1 MFPQTDIIK
10 KLIDNCIY
18 IYIMHVMFGRH
29 VFQQRVSIPMGTNCA
44 SLLIELLLYSYAG
57 ASLEK
62 RK

>member
-1 MFPQTDIIK
+1 M
-10 KLIDNCIY
+10 Y
-18 IYIMHVMFGRH
+18 VMFGRY